1 MVLTE
6 HFLELVSRFESFL
19 TQMQD
24 FIFFQHM
31 FFMMN
36 PERSSSEKNK
46 PFVGRLCG
54 FRIHPSAIEIQLVFF
69 SKSLYIIF

>member
-1 MVLTE
+1 
-6 HFLELVSRFESFL
+6 
-19 TQMQD
+19 
-24 FIFFQHM
+24 M